1 MADYFLARGGEVR
14 VNSRLQ
20 RIELNG
26 DGSVSA
32 FRLADGTT
40 VQGDLY
46 VSAMPGACLSGV
58 VLVTA
63 CMQAQ
68 WLQQGWC
75 CRQDLWGR
83 AVPIWPMIAGSHSPS
98 TQAECIIRVVGT
110 AQGCCVV
117 CSSTGLIIW

>member
-1 MADYFLARGGEVR
+1 MTISLMLSCRAGNYPDRMCQPMADYFLARGGEVR

-46 VSAMPGACLSGV
+46 VSAMPG
-58 VLVTA
+58 TA
-63 CMQAQ
+63 HAT
-68 WLQQGWC
+68 
-75 CRQDLWGR
+75 
-83 AVPIWPMIAGSHSPS
+83 AGSARTMS
-98 TQAECIIRVVGT
+98 AV
-110 AQGCCVV
+110 
-117 CSSTGLIIW
+117 

>member
-1 MADYFLARGGEVR
+1 MCAGNYPDRVCQPMADYFLARGGEVR

-46 VSAMPGACLSGV
+46 VSAMPGGV
-58 VLVTA
+58 
-63 CMQAQ
+63 QA
-68 WLQQGWC
+68 
-75 CRQDLWGR
+75 
-83 AVPIWPMIAGSHSPS
+83 
-98 TQAECIIRVVGT
+98 
-110 AQGCCVV
+110 
-117 CSSTGLIIW
+117 